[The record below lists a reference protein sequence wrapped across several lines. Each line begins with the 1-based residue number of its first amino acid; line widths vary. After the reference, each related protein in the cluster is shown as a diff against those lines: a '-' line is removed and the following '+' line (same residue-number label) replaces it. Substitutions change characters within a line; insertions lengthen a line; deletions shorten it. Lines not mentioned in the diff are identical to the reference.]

1 MIPLSEFSEEEEE
14 EEEDEMFAETA
25 LSGEEPMTL
34 NEFLVSVGEEPD
46 DDDDLESGLGLRTRP
61 EGHPDHSGRP
71 GTRAVRRVICDPL
84 PPSGRSKTSL
94 RLVTG
99 LF

>member
-46 DDDDLESGLGLRTRP
+46 DDDDLE
-61 EGHPDHSGRP
+61 E
-71 GTRAVRRVICDPL
+71 
-84 PPSGRSKTSL
+84 
-94 RLVTG
+94 LVA
-99 LF
+99 